1 MTQASWYWRI
11 RVTGAY
17 IAARFR
23 PLPRLTDRRCN
34 ICGYDGPFGPG
45 GKGTRN
51 EARCPRCRS
60 VERDRLFKL
69 WLDKEQQSLVQ
80 KDVLHFAPEHS
91 LASLVRPLARRYR
104 SADIAPGRADLV
116 LNIERLALEP
126 DSVEAVICAHVLEHV
141 DDGKALR
148 ELFRILRPGGLVV
161 ISVPIIEGW
170 SVSYENPA
178 IVTAGER
185 ALHFGQWDHVRYY
198 GTDLR
203 DRISS
208 AGFSLEE
215 FTASPEEVVRHG
227 LIRGDKLFL
236 ARKPG

>member
-1 MTQASWYWRI
+1 
-11 RVTGAY
+11 
-17 IAARFR
+17 
-23 PLPRLTDRRCN
+23 
-34 ICGYDGPFGPG
+34 
-45 GKGTRN
+45 
-51 EARCPRCRS
+51 
-60 VERDRLFKL
+60 LFKL